1 MPRHAAVLELP
12 APRDRVWEVIR
23 EPASLARWWPGI
35 QTIDAHGR
43 GLVPG
48 ARWHVR
54 GPDRPRL
61 IRAPEPTGELIV
73 LRVETPSLVAWQLT
87 GDQLDVELRLEEAGP
102 ARTGAVF
109 AIEGPPLIGL
119 RRSLPRKAL
128 LGLRKLVQSAEAP
141 DCCCG
146 AVLHA

>member
-12 APRDRVWEVIR
+12 ASRERVWELVA

-35 QTIDAHGR
+35 RTIDAHGR

-54 GPDRPRL
+54 GPDRPHL
-61 IRAPEPTGELIV
+61 IRSPEPTGELIV
-73 LRVETPSLVAWQLT
+73 LRVKTPSLVAWQLT
-87 GDQLDVELRLEEAGP
+87 GDRLDVELRLEASGP
-102 ARTGAVF
+102 DRTDAVL

-128 LGLRKLVQSAEAP
+128 LQLRR
-141 DCCCG
+141 
-146 AVLHA
+146 VLQADDWP